1 MTLPEISIRRHVLA
15 WMISGIFVLFGIIS
29 VQKIGLDRFP
39 MIEFPI
45 LSVTTTLE
53 GANPEIIDA
62 SITNIIEGAVNATT
76 GIESIK
82 SSSSPGVSVVTI
94 TFNLDK
100 DIEVAFN
107 EIQSKVGQ
115 VVRRLPDDIVPP
127 VVRKVETNSRPIMW
141 LGFTGDRTIQQLNLY
156 ARNILKKQLETIDG
170 VGEVRLGGRR
180 DRTIRINLLIDKMA
194 SLNITANDVV
204 SAFNREHLQL
214 PGGYLVKDQSE
225 KMFKLDLEYHKVK
238 ELNQLVIAYR
248 SDGPVKIKDIAQVE
262 DGLEDFRETARF
274 NSNPSVGLGIV
285 KVANSNTVDII
296 NKIKYKL
303 ENDIRPNLPPGVTVK
318 ISTDDSIFIKSMV
331 KSLQNHILEGT
342 LLAAL
347 VVLLFLMSLRSTFII
362 SVAIPIS
369 LLGAIA
375 VMYFFGFTFN
385 SMTLL
390 ALILLIGVVVD
401 DAIVVLENI
410 FRHNQQYKTSPFDSA
425 INGSKEVVFAILAST
440 LALVCIF
447 APVIYMDGII
457 GRFFESFAVVVT
469 AGILV
474 SFLVSLTL
482 TPMLCSKFLV
492 KETAVKNLPNDKSQA
507 NKIKKGMQT
516 FFVSLEKLYAKI
528 LRKTLNNRWKVLFL
542 SLLVVLSSSYFFSE
556 INKELVP
563 ETDESRFTVRFKT
576 PLGSNMDY
584 TYKKLLEIEDKIY
597 TERNNIASVF
607 SSIGLGSRGQVNS
620 GYISVRLIEKDKRK
634 NSQSQIIKNL
644 REEFNGLAGVKA
656 FPAGVSIVGGLRS
669 EKLKFSVI
677 GPSIEKVSEYSNE
690 LQNRLAQIP
699 DIGKIDLD
707 LQLNLPQLILNIDR
721 DKATSLG
728 ISARNIAQSISVL
741 SNELDVARFND
752 FPGDGQRYEIRL
764 KAKKNTFKDA
774 QNLNKIYLRS
784 KNGELVRLDTIA
796 QFDEVLGPAVIGR
809 ESLQYSANFYTDPTM
824 PLGEAIGYV
833 NSIGSEILP
842 TNFKIKLDGQAKEF
856 AKTTQNVLFV
866 FMLATLLLYMVLAS
880 LFNSFF
886 QPIIV
891 MLAQPLAVVG
901 GIALLWLT
909 GKSLNI
915 YSMIGLVLLIGLVA
929 KNSILLIDLTNQLRA
944 KGKETNAALLEACPV
959 RLRPVLMTSITLIL
973 ALLPAA
979 LGLGA
984 GSEENGPLAIAV
996 IGGMIS
1002 STLLT
1007 LIVIPAAFS
1016 LSVRFIEKK

>member
-115 VVRRLPDDIVPP
+115 VARRLPDDIVPP

-516 FFVSLEKLYAKI
+516 FFISLEKLYAKI

-728 ISARNIAQSISVL
+728 ISARNIAESISVL
-741 SNELDVARFND
+741 SNGLDVARFND

>member
-115 VVRRLPDDIVPP
+115 VARRLPDDIVPP

-204 SAFNREHLQL
+204 SAFNSEHLQL

-492 KETAVKNLPNDKSQA
+492 KETAVKNLPNDKSQT

-728 ISARNIAQSISVL
+728 ISARNIAESISVL
-741 SNELDVARFND
+741 SNGLDVARFND

>member
-115 VVRRLPDDIVPP
+115 VARRLPDDIVPP

-141 LGFTGDRTIQQLNLY
+141 LGCTGDRTIQQLNLY

-204 SAFNREHLQL
+204 SAFNSEHLQL

-728 ISARNIAQSISVL
+728 ISARNIAESISVL
-741 SNELDVARFND
+741 SNGLDVARFND

>member
-115 VVRRLPDDIVPP
+115 VARRLPDDIVPP

-542 SLLVVLSSSYFFSE
+542 SLLVVLSSSYFFSA

-728 ISARNIAQSISVL
+728 ISARNIAESISVL
-741 SNELDVARFND
+741 SNGLDVARFND

>member
-115 VVRRLPDDIVPP
+115 VARRLPDDIVPP

-204 SAFNREHLQL
+204 SAFNSEHLQL

-542 SLLVVLSSSYFFSE
+542 SLLVVLSSSYFFSA

-728 ISARNIAQSISVL
+728 ISARNIAESISVL
-741 SNELDVARFND
+741 SNGLDVARFND